1 MTVLNLDAAAV
12 GAPITRLGISFFPV
26 YAPGNR
32 LPAIATGESS
42 GLLVDELDTAS
53 VEALRATNP
62 TDKPALVVEGEHF
75 LGGLQNRAVNA
86 TVLVAAM
93 SKVEIPVSCVEQGRW
108 GRRQA
113 WRRAEEFAPPRIR
126 AAQHAGVV
134 RSLRRDGSREGDQG
148 GVWQE
153 VDAML
158 EEEGVVSNTVAASD
172 LKRAYRRESSRAEAV
187 EELVAGGPLPGQCGI
202 VVAHGGRVTGMDL
215 FGAPHL
221 LSAHWGRLVRSHYV
235 EPALV
240 GGRPSLDRVLSLIR
254 RFGRAPAREMPGV
267 GLGVE
272 YRIHAGRLAG
282 QVLALYGAVVHAAF
296 SRDARKEQTDHGRKG
311 RNCHGCCHG

>member
-1 MTVLNLDAAAV
+1 MTVPILDAAAV
-12 GAPITRLGISFFPV
+12 GAPITRLGVSFFPV

-32 LPAIATGESS
+32 LPAIATGDAS

-62 TDKPALVVEGEHF
+62 TGTPALVVEGEHF

-108 GRRQA
+108 GGRQA
-113 WRRAEEFAPPRIR
+113 WRRAEAFAPARIR
-126 AAQHAGVV
+126 AAQRAGIV
-134 RSLRRDGSREGDQG
+134 RTLRRDGSRAGDQG
-148 GVWQE
+148 GVWRE

-158 EEEGVVSNTVAASD
+158 EEEGVASDTAAASG
-172 LKRAYRRESSRAEAV
+172 LRQAYRRDSSSADAV
-187 EELVAGGPLPGQCGI
+187 GELVERGPLPGQCGI

-221 LSAHWGRLVRSHYV
+221 LSANWGRLVRSHYV
-235 EPALV
+235 EPALS
-240 GGRPSLDRVLSLIR
+240 GRQPSLDRVLSLIR

-272 YRIHAGRLAG
+272 YRIDTGRLAG
-282 QVLALYGAVVHAAF
+282 QVLALNGAVVHAAF
-296 SRDARKEQTDHGRKG
+296 SYDFGNRRSF
-311 RNCHGCCHG
+311 